1 MKIGVL
7 GGTFDPPHAGH
18 LALAEAAIES
28 LGLDE
33 VLFVPANRNP
43 LKKGR
48 RQASPKDRV
57 EMVRLMIEGKPQMAV
72 SDVEIV
78 RGGHSFAVETMDE
91 LHFVRPA
98 EYWFILGSDAVKAID
113 TWKQP
118 ERLLRLARLGVAYRP
133 PETWADV
140 VSRLKPEFQDKL
152 DPIQMKPVEVSSTDI
167 RNRIAAKKPLGAWL
181 SPAVLQYV
189 RDHKLY
195 EN

>member
-167 RNRIAAKKPLGAWL
+167 RNRLAAKKPLGAWL
-181 SPAVLQYV
+181 CPAVLQYV
-189 RDHKLY
+189 RDHNLY

>member
-1 MKIGVL
+1 
-7 GGTFDPPHAGH
+7 
-18 LALAEAAIES
+18 
-28 LGLDE
+28 
-33 VLFVPANRNP
+33 
-43 LKKGR
+43 
-48 RQASPKDRV
+48 
-57 EMVRLMIEGKPQMAV
+57 MVRLMIEGKPKMAV

-133 PETWADV
+133 PETWEDV